1 MALSKQEFLLELDR
15 VMETPYRPGTKRSQ
29 VFDSVLDAIKFA
41 LDYKKENENEFINKN
56 VIAKIIDFKS
66 DGFFIWVLEVL
77 SRMFEC
83 DASVMIKD
91 NLRSKHAEYKVYG
104 YQANIEIVERI
115 ARPLGYYLDK
125 TIYNIK
131 EQREIKEKDFRI
143 EKREYFYTFTKELS
157 QMLEKRNRYPEM
169 PEAIKVHVKENTFN
183 GEKRVNPTLPYKTHE
198 KETKN

>member
-1 MALSKQEFLLELDR
+1 MEKIKTDFLEELDR
-15 VMETPYRPGTKRSQ
+15 IMETPYRPKTKRKQ
-29 VFDSVLDAIKFA
+29 VFESVMEAVDFSLK
-41 LDYKKENENEFINKN
+41 LKKENHAEFSNLEVEEK
-56 VIAKIIDFKS
+56 VMEFKGS
-66 DGFFIWVLEVL
+66 GFFIWVLEVL

-183 GEKRVNPTLPYKTHE
+183 GETRERN
-198 KETKN
+198 